1 MAHENIKKLPLKV
14 AYGSLDFFSLQS
26 APTAQNGPKL
36 QIHFENLAV
45 TSESK
50 KSGQITTAISLLR
63 FVQVFLTQTLDLSLH
78 FLSRD
83 HTKDG

>member
-1 MAHENIKKLPLKV
+1 MKTLQKLHLKV
-14 AYGSLDFFSLQS
+14 AYGSLDFFLCTH
-26 APTAQNGPKL
+26 PTAQNGPKL

-45 TSESK
+45 
-50 KSGQITTAISLLR
+50 
-63 FVQVFLTQTLDLSLH
+63 DLSLY

>member
-1 MAHENIKKLPLKV
+1 MKTLKKLPLKV
-14 AYGSLDFFSLQS
+14 AYGSLDFFSLH
-26 APTAQNGPKL
+26 APSAQNGPKL

-45 TSESK
+45 
-50 KSGQITTAISLLR
+50 
-63 FVQVFLTQTLDLSLH
+63 DLSLY

>member
-1 MAHENIKKLPLKV
+1 MKTLKKTALKSSILIAV
-14 AYGSLDFFSLQS
+14 WIIFSA
-26 APTAQNGPKL
+26 APTAQNGPEL

-45 TSESK
+45 D
-50 KSGQITTAISLLR
+50 ISLY
-63 FVQVFLTQTLDLSLH
+63 